1 MMIIFER
8 GREKYNLHWHVF
20 TFTALSDEIGEKHRP
35 NVICHK
41 DIQGIF
47 LCHMPRY
54 KMMKKDSQTQTAK
67 EWSGDAAKVVKIVQ
81 K

>member
-1 MMIIFER
+1 MIIFER

-20 TFTALSDEIGEKHRP
+20 TFTAFSDEIGEKHRP

-47 LCHMPRY
+47 FMSYAPIQDDEKRQSNPKSDQVML
-54 KMMKKDSQTQTAK
+54 
-67 EWSGDAAKVVKIVQ
+67 Q

>member
-47 LCHMPRY
+47 YVICPDTRWW
-54 KMMKKDSQTQTAK
+54 KKIVK
-67 EWSGDAAKVVKIVQ
+67 PNEWSGDAAKVVKIVQ